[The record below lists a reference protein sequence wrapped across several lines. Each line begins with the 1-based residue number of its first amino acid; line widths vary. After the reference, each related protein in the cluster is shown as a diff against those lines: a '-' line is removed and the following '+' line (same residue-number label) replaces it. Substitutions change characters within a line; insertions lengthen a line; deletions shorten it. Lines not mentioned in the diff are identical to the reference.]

1 MKLCQLPAFLL
12 ASYFIVGTS
21 LAQLAEEYRQ
31 WTNTAGK
38 AIEATL
44 VSVDTAARSVKI
56 KVRSG
61 MEYDVPIASLSPADL
76 EYAKTRYAA
85 MQAAAPASA
94 EAAGKTAPPRPQT
107 TVLLAAKFKA
117 PSANDYLSGIAKVRP
132 RLIQN
137 AAGWAAIKNQITQD
151 PALTRLMAT
160 LKASGEDLLK
170 DPELNR
176 INGEGDSGEGARAI
190 YRMAL
195 LAALHHGDG
204 DLKWKDRAVRELIL
218 LCDKTNFRDWHPA
231 DAGSVSDMVIAV
243 TLGYDWFRDGLNAKQ
258 AEDIRV
264 FLRQKG
270 VDALIAHIQ
279 DKPVPPTAFATA
291 PEGSDAN
298 PEAPAT
304 KNAVPVTRQK
314 MRIASALMLNAIG
327 FVDDDPKMAKDS
339 ANAAAKVFGEG
350 LLRFAPAG
358 IWPEGIA
365 AGDAVMDNAAMVI
378 QSLRS
383 SSGKD
388 FGLSMLEGIPQFSLA
403 RLHLYG
409 PTGQPFNLRAD
420 AAGDGLRPWI
430 TTWLA
435 GLHGNP
441 GIPAFDAGDK
451 MAVDTAYFS
460 GVGHYLYYHSQ
471 AAINGTPEAFDF
483 ATAGGMAATVR
494 SGWGGDDL
502 YIAIQGGDNRDPH
515 AQLDI
520 GTFVLDA
527 GGIRWGQ
534 ELGVENG
541 FDGSVALAPEE
552 RRKRYDHFLEGTRGQ
567 NTLTF
572 GGANQDLDAR
582 ASVLVTQST
591 PDTGFA
597 IIDMT
602 KAYPKDAQQVHRG
615 IMVVRGA
622 SPYLIIQDDLTVK
635 KTQPL
640 VWSMQTRDIEITV
653 DGPTAT
659 LKQGDRQLI
668 ATIVSPKGATFSAE
682 APPPPLDP
690 ENGRKLGKAT
700 PDVEGENVQTLKATV
715 SAASGNVSLCIT
727 FTLGP
732 AAPAH
737 SHKPISDWV
746 KK

>member
-1 MKLCQLPAFLL
+1 MKPCRLPACLL
-12 ASYFIVGTS
+12 ATVFIVGTAY
-21 LAQLAEEYRQ
+21 AQVAEEFRQ

-44 VSVDTAARSVKI
+44 VSVDTASRSVKI
-56 KVRSG
+56 KMRNG
-61 MEYDVPIASLSPADL
+61 MEYDVPIASLSPVDL

-94 EAAGKTAPPRPQT
+94 EGAVKTAPPRPQF
-107 TVLLAAKFKA
+107 TVLPAAKFKA
-117 PSANDYLSGIAKVRP
+117 PSASDYLSGIAKVRP

-137 AAGWAAIKNQITQD
+137 ASGWAAIKNQITKD
-151 PALTRLMAT
+151 PALTKVLAA
-160 LKASGEDLLK
+160 LVASGEDLLN

-195 LAALHHGDG
+195 LAALHYGDG
-204 DLKWKDRAVRELIL
+204 NPKWKDRAVREVIL

-231 DAGSVSDMVIAV
+231 DAGAVSDMVIAV
-243 TLGYDWFRDGLNAKQ
+243 TLGYDWFRDGFSVKQ
-258 AEDIRV
+258 TTEIRS

-270 VDALIAHIQ
+270 VDALIAHIE
-279 DKPVPPTAFATA
+279 DKPLPATAFDTA

-298 PEAPAT
+298 PEAPA
-304 KNAVPVTRQK
+304 KKDAAPVTRQK
-314 MRIASALMLNAIG
+314 MRIASALLLNAIG

-365 AGDAVMDNAAMVI
+365 SGDAVMDYAAMVI

-403 RLHLYG
+403 RMHLYG

-441 GIPAFDAGDK
+441 GIPAFEAGDK
-451 MAVDTAYFS
+451 MAVDTTYFS
-460 GVGHYLYYHSQ
+460 GVGHFLYYNSQ
-471 AAINGTPEAFDF
+471 AATHGTPEAFDF

-494 SGWGGDDL
+494 SGWGGDAL
-502 YIAIQGGDNRDPH
+502 YIAIKGGDNRDPH

-541 FDGSVALAPEE
+541 FDSGAALAPDD

-567 NTLTF
+567 STLTF

-582 ASVLVTQST
+582 AGVLIAQSK
-591 PDTGFA
+591 PEAGLA

-622 SPYLIIQDDLTVK
+622 SPYLVIQDDLTVK

-640 VWSMQTRDIEITV
+640 VWSMQTRDIDITV
-653 DGPTAT
+653 GGSTAT

-668 ATIVSPKGATFSAE
+668 ATIVSPKDATFSAE
-682 APPPPLDP
+682 EPPPPIDP

-700 PDVEGENVQTLKATV
+700 PDVEGENVKTLKATI
-715 SAASGNVSLCIT
+715 AAADGNVSLCIT
-727 FTLGP
+727 FTMGP

-737 SHKPISDWV
+737 SHKPISDWL
-746 KK
+746 KR

>member
-1 MKLCQLPAFLL
+1 M
-12 ASYFIVGTS
+12 ASTS
-21 LAQLAEEYRQ
+21 LAQLAEEYRS

-38 AIEATL
+38 TIEATL
-44 VSVDTAARSVKI
+44 VSVETSARRVKI
-56 KVRSG
+56 KMRNG
-61 MEYDVPIASLSPADL
+61 MEYEVPIASLSPADL
-76 EYAKTRYAA
+76 AYAKTRYAA
-85 MQAAAPASA
+85 MQAAAPASSPG
-94 EAAGKTAPPRPQT
+94 AGKTARPQIS
-107 TVLLAAKFKA
+107 VLPAAKFKV

-151 PALTRLMAT
+151 PALTKLMAT

-195 LAALHHGDG
+195 LAALHFGDG
-204 DLKWKDRAVRELIL
+204 DLKWKDRAARELTL
-218 LCDKTNFRDWHPA
+218 LCDKTNFRDWHPT
-231 DAGSVSDMVIAV
+231 DAGAVADMVIAV
-243 TLGYDWFRDGLNAKQ
+243 TLGYDWFRDGLNATQ
-258 AEDIRV
+258 AAAIRA

-270 VDALIAHIQ
+270 VDALIAHLQ

-291 PEGSDAN
+291 PEGREAN
-298 PEAPAT
+298 PEAPAAKDT
-304 KNAVPVTRQK
+304 APVTRQK

-327 FVDDDPKMAKDS
+327 FVDEDPKLAKDS
-339 ANAAAKVFGEG
+339 ANAAAKVFGDG

-365 AGDAVMDNAAMVI
+365 AGDAVIDYAAMVI

-388 FGLSMLEGIPQFSLA
+388 FGLSMLEGIPQFALA

-409 PTGQPFNLRAD
+409 PTGQPFHVRAD

-441 GIPAFDAGDK
+441 GIPAFDAGDR
-451 MAVDTAYFS
+451 MAVDTAYFG
-460 GVGHYLYYHSQ
+460 GVGHYLYYHAQ
-471 AAINGTPEAFDF
+471 AATNGTPEAFDF
-483 ATAGGMAATVR
+483 ATAGGLAATVR

-502 YIAIQGGDNRDPH
+502 YIAIKGGDNRDPH

-527 GGIRWGQ
+527 AGIRWGQ
-534 ELGVENG
+534 ELGVEHG
-541 FDGSVALAPEE
+541 FDSGVALAPED

-572 GGANQDLDAR
+572 GGGNQDLDAR
-582 ASVLVTQST
+582 AGVLLTQST
-591 PDTGFA
+591 PDIGLA

-602 KAYPKDAQQVHRG
+602 KAYPKDASQVHRG
-615 IMVVRGA
+615 IRVVRGA
-622 SPYLIIQDDLTVK
+622 SPYLVIQDDLTVK

-640 VWSMQTRDIEITV
+640 VWSMQTRDLDISV

-668 ATIVSPKGATFSAE
+668 ATLVSPKGATFSVE
-682 APPPPLDP
+682 QPPPPLDP
-690 ENGRKLGKAT
+690 ENGRKLGKASH
-700 PDVEGENVQTLKATV
+700 DVEGENVQTLKATV
-715 SAASGNVSLCIT
+715 AAASGNLSLCIT

-737 SHKPISDWV
+737 RHKPISEWV

>member
-1 MKLCQLPAFLL
+1 M
-12 ASYFIVGTS
+12 ASRS
-21 LAQLAEEYRQ
+21 LAQLAEEYRS

-38 AIEATL
+38 TIEATL
-44 VSVDTAARSVKI
+44 VSVETSARRVKI
-56 KVRSG
+56 KMRNG
-61 MEYDVPIASLSPADL
+61 MEYEVPIASLSPADL
-76 EYAKTRYAA
+76 AYAKTRYAA
-85 MQAAAPASA
+85 MQAAAPASSPG
-94 EAAGKTAPPRPQT
+94 AGKTARPQIS
-107 TVLLAAKFKA
+107 VLPAAKFKV

-151 PALTRLMAT
+151 PALTKLMAT

-195 LAALHHGDG
+195 LAALHFGDG
-204 DLKWKDRAVRELIL
+204 DLKWKDRAARELTL
-218 LCDKTNFRDWHPA
+218 LCDKTNFRDWHPT
-231 DAGSVSDMVIAV
+231 DAGAVADMVIAV
-243 TLGYDWFRDGLNAKQ
+243 TLGYDWFRDGLNATQ
-258 AEDIRV
+258 AAAIRA

-270 VDALIAHIQ
+270 VDALIAHLQ

-291 PEGSDAN
+291 PEGREAN
-298 PEAPAT
+298 PEAPAAKDT
-304 KNAVPVTRQK
+304 TPVTRQK
-314 MRIASALMLNAIG
+314 MHIASALMLNAIG
-327 FVDDDPKMAKDS
+327 FVDEDPKLAKDS
-339 ANAAAKVFGEG
+339 ANAAAKVFGDG

-358 IWPEGIA
+358 IWPEGIE
-365 AGDAVMDNAAMVI
+365 AGDAVIDYAAMVI

-388 FGLSMLEGIPQFSLA
+388 FGLSMLEGIPQFALA

-409 PTGQPFNLRAD
+409 PTGQPFHLRAD

-441 GIPAFDAGDK
+441 GIPAFDAGDR

-460 GVGHYLYYHSQ
+460 GVGHYLYYHAQ
-471 AAINGTPEAFDF
+471 AATNGTPEAFDF
-483 ATAGGMAATVR
+483 ATAGGLAATVR

-502 YIAIQGGDNRDPH
+502 YIAIKGGDNRDPH

-534 ELGVENG
+534 ELGVEHG
-541 FDGSVALAPEE
+541 FDSGVALAPED

-572 GGANQDLDAR
+572 SGANQDLDAR

-591 PDTGFA
+591 PDTGLA
-597 IIDMT
+597 ILDMT
-602 KAYPKDAQQVHRG
+602 QAYSKDASQVHRG
-615 IMVVRGA
+615 IRVVRGA
-622 SPYLIIQDDLTVK
+622 TPYLVIQDDLTVK

-640 VWSMQTRDIEITV
+640 IWSMQTRDTDITV

-668 ATIVSPKGATFSAE
+668 ATLVSPKGATFSVE
-682 APPPPLDP
+682 QPPPPLDP
-690 ENGRKLGKAT
+690 ENGRKLGKAS

-715 SAASGNVSLCIT
+715 AAASGNLSLCIT

-732 AAPAH
+732 AAPSH
-737 SHKPISDWV
+737 RHKPISEWV

>member
-1 MKLCQLPAFLL
+1 
-12 ASYFIVGTS
+12 
-21 LAQLAEEYRQ
+21 
-31 WTNTAGK
+31 
-38 AIEATL
+38 
-44 VSVDTAARSVKI
+44 
-56 KVRSG
+56 
-61 MEYDVPIASLSPADL
+61 
-76 EYAKTRYAA
+76 
-85 MQAAAPASA
+85 
-94 EAAGKTAPPRPQT
+94 
-107 TVLLAAKFKA
+107 
-117 PSANDYLSGIAKVRP
+117 
-132 RLIQN
+132 
-137 AAGWAAIKNQITQD
+137 
-151 PALTRLMAT
+151 
-160 LKASGEDLLK
+160 
-170 DPELNR
+170 
-176 INGEGDSGEGARAI
+176 
-190 YRMAL
+190 
-195 LAALHHGDG
+195 
-204 DLKWKDRAVRELIL
+204 
-218 LCDKTNFRDWHPA
+218 
-231 DAGSVSDMVIAV
+231 MVIAV
-243 TLGYDWFRDGLNAKQ
+243 TLGYDWFRDGLNATQ
-258 AEDIRV
+258 AAAIRA

-270 VDALIAHIQ
+270 VDALIAHLQ

-291 PEGSDAN
+291 PEGREAN
-298 PEAPAT
+298 PEAPAAKDT
-304 KNAVPVTRQK
+304 APVTRQK

-327 FVDDDPKMAKDS
+327 FVDEDPKLAKDS
-339 ANAAAKVFGEG
+339 ANAAAKVFGDG

-358 IWPEGIA
+358 IWPEGIE
-365 AGDAVMDNAAMVI
+365 AGDAVIDYAAMVI

-388 FGLSMLEGIPQFSLA
+388 FGLSMLEGIPQFALA

-409 PTGQPFNLRAD
+409 PTGQPFHLRAD

-441 GIPAFDAGDK
+441 GIPAFDAGDR

-460 GVGHYLYYHSQ
+460 GVGHYLYYHAQ
-471 AAINGTPEAFDF
+471 AATNGTPEAFDF
-483 ATAGGMAATVR
+483 ATAGGLAATVR

-502 YIAIQGGDNRDPH
+502 YIAIKGGDNRDPH

-534 ELGVENG
+534 ELGVEHG
-541 FDGSVALAPEE
+541 FDSGVALAPED

-572 GGANQDLDAR
+572 SGANQDLDAR

-591 PDTGFA
+591 PDTGLA
-597 IIDMT
+597 ILDMT
-602 KAYPKDAQQVHRG
+602 QAYSKDASQVHRG
-615 IMVVRGA
+615 IRVVRGA
-622 SPYLIIQDDLTVK
+622 SPYLVIQDDLTVK

-640 VWSMQTRDIEITV
+640 IWSMQTRDLDITV

-668 ATIVSPKGATFSAE
+668 ATLVSPKGATFSVE
-682 APPPPLDP
+682 QPPPPLDP
-690 ENGRKLGKAT
+690 ENGRKLGKAS

-715 SAASGNVSLCIT
+715 AAASGNLSLCIT

-732 AAPAH
+732 AAA
-737 SHKPISDWV
+737 SHRHQPISEWV

>member
-1 MKLCQLPAFLL
+1 M
-12 ASYFIVGTS
+12 ASTS
-21 LAQLAEEYRQ
+21 LAQLAEEYRS

-38 AIEATL
+38 TIEATL
-44 VSVDTAARSVKI
+44 VSVETSARRVKI
-56 KVRSG
+56 KMRNG
-61 MEYDVPIASLSPADL
+61 MEYEVPIASLSPADL
-76 EYAKTRYAA
+76 AYAKTRYAA
-85 MQAAAPASA
+85 MQAAAPASSPG
-94 EAAGKTAPPRPQT
+94 AGKTARPQIS
-107 TVLLAAKFKA
+107 VLPAAKFKV

-151 PALTRLMAT
+151 PALTKLMAT

-195 LAALHHGDG
+195 LAALHFGDG
-204 DLKWKDRAVRELIL
+204 DLKWKDRAARELTL
-218 LCDKTNFRDWHPA
+218 LCDKTNFRDWHPT
-231 DAGSVSDMVIAV
+231 DAGAVADMVIAV
-243 TLGYDWFRDGLNAKQ
+243 TLGYDWFRDGLNATQ
-258 AEDIRV
+258 AAAIRA

-270 VDALIAHIQ
+270 VDALIAHLQ

-291 PEGSDAN
+291 PEGREAN
-298 PEAPAT
+298 PEAPAAKDT
-304 KNAVPVTRQK
+304 APVTRQK

-327 FVDDDPKMAKDS
+327 FVDEDPKLAKDS
-339 ANAAAKVFGEG
+339 ANAAAKVFGDG

-358 IWPEGIA
+358 IWPEGIE
-365 AGDAVMDNAAMVI
+365 AGDAVIDYAAMVI

-388 FGLSMLEGIPQFSLA
+388 FGLSMLEGIPQFALA

-409 PTGQPFNLRAD
+409 PTGQPFHVRAD

-441 GIPAFDAGDK
+441 GIPAFDAGDR
-451 MAVDTAYFS
+451 MAVDTAYFG
-460 GVGHYLYYHSQ
+460 GVGHYLYYHAQ
-471 AAINGTPEAFDF
+471 AATNGTPEAFDF
-483 ATAGGMAATVR
+483 ATAGGLAATVR

-502 YIAIQGGDNRDPH
+502 YIAIKGGDNRDPH

-527 GGIRWGQ
+527 AGIRWGQ
-534 ELGVENG
+534 ELGVEHG
-541 FDGSVALAPEE
+541 FDSGVALAPED

-572 GGANQDLDAR
+572 GGGNQDLDAR
-582 ASVLVTQST
+582 AGVLLTQST
-591 PDTGFA
+591 PDIGLA

-602 KAYPKDAQQVHRG
+602 KAYPKDASQVHRG
-615 IMVVRGA
+615 IRVVRGA
-622 SPYLIIQDDLTVK
+622 SPYLVIQDDLTVK

-640 VWSMQTRDIEITV
+640 VWSMQTRDLDISV

-668 ATIVSPKGATFSAE
+668 ATLVSPKGATFSVE
-682 APPPPLDP
+682 QPPPPLDP
-690 ENGRKLGKAT
+690 ENGRKLGKASH
-700 PDVEGENVQTLKATV
+700 DVEGENVQTLKATV
-715 SAASGNVSLCIT
+715 AAASGNLSLCIT

-737 SHKPISDWV
+737 RHKPISEWV